1 MAPVMAALPP
11 QVDVARIAALKV
23 VQPLR
28 ADIAE
33 QLGDPCAGSFAG
45 NEDCALA

>member
-1 MAPVMAALPP
+1 VAPVMAALPP

-23 VQPLR
+23 VQLFGLKFPSSSAIHAL
-28 ADIAE
+28 A
-33 QLGDPCAGSFAG
+33 LSLG